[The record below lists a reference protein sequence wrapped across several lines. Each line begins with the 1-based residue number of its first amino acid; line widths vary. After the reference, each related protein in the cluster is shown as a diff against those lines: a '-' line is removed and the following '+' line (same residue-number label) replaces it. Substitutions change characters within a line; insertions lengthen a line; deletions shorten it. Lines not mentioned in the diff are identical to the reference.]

1 MKEISAIEICFI
13 ITGAVFFVLLLIG
26 IYGAVMHK
34 KALEIAR
41 EVHVRSRQVGG
52 LILNSSDRM
61 SDSFFDRFK
70 KIELSRA
77 SQFSF
82 LRTAVCVSDYELS
95 YKQMSH
101 LLDGYNRLL
110 SDVERDI
117 FQKEEADKK
126 GPVLLNK
133 IPGLLMRAEE
143 KIIHANHPGKRQLLN
158 ASKKEYSRLQSLVRT
173 AKDENLPLDWKYL
186 YPILA
191 HLRRRISIVAEE
203 EY

>member
-1 MKEISAIEICFI
+1 MKEISAVEICFI

-34 KALEIAR
+34 KVLEIAR
-41 EVHVRSRQVGG
+41 EVHVKSRHVGG

-70 KIELSRA
+70 KLELSRTEE
-77 SQFSF
+77 FSF
-82 LRTAVCVSDYELS
+82 LRSFLRTEGCLSDYEDS

-101 LLDGYNRLL
+101 LLNGYNRLL

-117 FQKEEADKK
+117 SQKEEADKK

-143 KIIHANHPGKRQLLN
+143 KIIHANHPGKRQLLG
-158 ASKKEYSRLQSLVRT
+158 
-173 AKDENLPLDWKYL
+173 
-186 YPILA
+186 
-191 HLRRRISIVAEE
+191 
-203 EY
+203 